1 MLENFAWDVFT
12 KTGSIDGYL
21 LYKQTVNLK
30 ENSGDYGAFKDDR
43 SCDQANPGERQ

>member
-1 MLENFAWDVFT
+1 MLENFAWDIFT

-30 ENSGDYGAFKDDR
+30 ENSGEYGTFKDDR
-43 SCDQANPGERQ
+43 SGNQTDQGQRQ